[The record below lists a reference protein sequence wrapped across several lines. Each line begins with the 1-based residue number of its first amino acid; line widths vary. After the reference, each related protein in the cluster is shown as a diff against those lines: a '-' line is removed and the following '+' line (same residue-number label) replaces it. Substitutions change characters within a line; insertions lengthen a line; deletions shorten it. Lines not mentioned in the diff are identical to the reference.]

1 MKEIFGDHH
10 EYFEAMVQKSFWEGI
25 KKAQTS
31 GIARADW
38 RGAALG
44 IRELIAEARQLK
56 RLDDEANNK

>member
-1 MKEIFGDHH
+1 MENEMKELFGDHQY
-10 EYFEAMVQKSFWEGI
+10 YFEALVQKSFWEGI

-44 IRELIAEARQLK
+44 IKELIAEAR
-56 RLDDEANNK
+56 